1 MGTTSPPDQAL
12 ADHLPFSAYD
22 MLCHSRVFR
31 VSSLTRPR
39 LYSRDIGVLDNP
51 TTFKAKAIRSA
62 KMPKSTKAAPT
73 HQSTLQGMW
82 GKKDKEA
89 TEPAK
94 VIPDERKINMDVD
107 GSSAEKGEW
116 LQI

>member
-1 MGTTSPPDQAL
+1 
-12 ADHLPFSAYD
+12 
-22 MLCHSRVFR
+22 
-31 VSSLTRPR
+31 
-39 LYSRDIGVLDNP
+39 
-51 TTFKAKAIRSA
+51 
-62 KMPKSTKAAPT
+62 MPKSTKAAPT

-116 LQI
+116 LQIWLGGSLKFLYQVDAAKEQPPADENKPERPQSDS